1 MVLSIVALYYNCT
14 EVNSFLYLLIK
25 ASFKDVF
32 ARFSQFQIHMLSFYQ
47 NYLLIK
53 IWILICFFRFTF

>member
-1 MVLSIVALYYNCT
+1 MVLSIVALYYNYI

-25 ASFKDVF
+25 TSFKDVF
-32 ARFSQFQIHMLSFYQ
+32 SRFSQFQNQMLSFYQ
-47 NYLLIK
+47 NYLLIN